1 MTDSVIERQEK
12 NKIDIENKW
21 SITGIVKKVLYWYSK
36 QKFVIL

>member
-1 MTDSVIERQEK
+1 MTDSVIERQEM

-21 SITGIVKKVLYWYSK
+21 SITGIVKVRYWYSK